1 MSDANLTDQESS
13 NTNSNSSFSPKSFL
27 DSCTTKPG
35 VYQMFDDQDT
45 VIYVGK
51 AKNLKN
57 RLNSYFQKNLTQIKT
72 RALVSHITKIELIVT
87 HTEKEAL
94 ILENNLIKKFM
105 PKYNIC
111 FRDDKSYPYIYVST
125 EHQFPRLRFHRGARK
140 GKGKYF
146 GPYPSA
152 GATRETLQII
162 QKIFPVRQCE
172 DTFYKNR
179 SRPCLQYQ
187 IKRCSAPCVGLVSEE
202 SYQEEVAHVILFL
215 EGKNKTVINQLVDE
229 MDRTSGQLDYE
240 KAALYRDQIIK
251 LRKIQEKQY
260 ITQEQGDL
268 DIISSACSNGVGCV
282 QVFLIRGG
290 RNLGNKTYYPKM
302 NKSDTTAD
310 MLQAFIPQYY
320 LKQNLENLHAISS
333 EIIISESFDSM
344 DLMTQVLS
352 EQAGR
357 KIAIKSRVR
366 GDRVRWLKMSVLNVA
381 NALQTRI
388 SSNTTILKRYE
399 NLAERFQLDDLPNR
413 MECFD
418 ISHTSGERTVASC
431 VVFDINGPVKSEY
444 RRFKIENI
452 TPGDDYAAIKQ
463 ALTRRYTR
471 IKNGEEKLPDILFVD
486 GGKGQLTQAEEVLE
500 NLQIE
505 NILLIGISK
514 GPERKAGE
522 ETILISNKYQF
533 GISENLSIN
542 DTTIILPSDSM
553 ASHLIQHIRDE
564 AHRFAITGHRQS
576 RAKARKTSV
585 LEQIA
590 GLGPKRRQ
598 SLLKQFGGLQE
609 IKQAGIDELKTVSG
623 ISLKLAEQ
631 IYNTF
636 HSNESNEEKIN

>member
-1 MSDANLTDQESS
+1 MSDTNLTNDQV
-13 NTNSNSSFSPKSFL
+13 SPAPNFDSKKFL
-27 DSCTTKPG
+27 ELCTSQPG
-35 VYQMFDDQDT
+35 VYQMFDVQDN

-57 RLNSYFQKNLTQIKT
+57 RLSSYFQKNLAQVKT
-72 RALVSHITKIELIVT
+72 RALVSHINKIELIVT
-87 HTEKEAL
+87 HTENEAL

-125 EHQFPRLRFHRGARK
+125 EHDFPRLRFHRGARK

-152 GATRETLQII
+152 GSLRDTLQII

-187 IKRCSAPCVGLVSEE
+187 IKRCTAPCVGLISKEQYQSE
-202 SYQEEVAHVILFL
+202 VGNVLLFL
-215 EGKNKTVINQLVDE
+215 EGKNKIVIDELVVRME
-229 MDRTSGQLDYE
+229 TASVQLDYE
-240 KAALYRDQIIK
+240 NAGFYRDQIIK

-268 DIISSACSNGVGCV
+268 DIISSACANGIGCV
-282 QVFLIRGG
+282 LVFLIRGG
-290 RNLGNKTYYPKM
+290 RNLGNKTFYPKM
-302 NKSDTTAD
+302 NKSDTPAD
-310 MLQAFIPQYY
+310 LLEAFIPQYY
-320 LKQNLENLHAISS
+320 LKQNLENLSS
-333 EIIISESFDSM
+333 MPSEVIISESFDK
-344 DLMTQVLS
+344 LVLTQQVLS
-352 EQAGR
+352 QQSGR
-357 KIAIKSRVR
+357 KVIIKTKVR
-366 GDRVRWLKMSVLNVA
+366 GDRVRWLKMAVLNTGH
-381 NALQTRI
+381 ALQARI
-388 SSNTTILKRYE
+388 NSNTTTLKRYE
-399 NLAERFQLDDLPNR
+399 DLAEKFQLDELPAR

-486 GGKGQLTQAEEVLE
+486 GGKGQLSQAEEVLE
-500 NLQIE
+500 SLLIE

-514 GPERKAGE
+514 GPERIAGE
-522 ETILISNKYQF
+522 ETILISNKFQS
-533 GISENLSIN
+533 GISEYLSAHN
-542 DTTIILPSDSM
+542 SPIILPSDSM

-585 LEQIA
+585 LEQIE

-598 SLLKQFGGLQE
+598 NLLKQFGGLQE
-609 IKQAGIDELKTVSG
+609 IKQAGVDDLNSVAG
-623 ISLKLAEQ
+623 ISLTLAEK
-631 IYNTF
+631 IYDTF
-636 HSNESNEEKIN
+636 HSTGHKG

>member
-1 MSDANLTDQESS
+1 LTDNQSKNTS
-13 NTNSNSSFSPKSFL
+13 NFNPKLFL
-27 DSCTTKPG
+27 DSCTTNPG
-35 VYQMFDDQDT
+35 VYQMFDAQENI
-45 VIYVGK
+45 IYVGK

-57 RLNSYFQKNLTQIKT
+57 RLNSYFQKNLAQIKT
-72 RALVSHITKIELIVT
+72 RALVSHINKIELIVT
-87 HTEKEAL
+87 FTENEAL

-111 FRDDKSYPYIYVST
+111 FRDDKSYPYIYIST
-125 EHQFPRLRFHRGARK
+125 EHEFPRLRFHRGARK
-140 GKGKYF
+140 GSGKYF

-152 GATRETLQII
+152 GAVRETLQII

-172 DTFYKNR
+172 DSFYKNR

-187 IKRCSAPCVGLVSEE
+187 IKRCTGPCVGLISKEQ
-202 SYQEEVAHVILFL
+202 YQIEVKHVILFL
-215 EGKNKTVINQLVDE
+215 EGKNKIVINELVNKMELFSEQLVF
-229 MDRTSGQLDYE
+229 E
-240 KAALYRDQIIK
+240 KAAFYRDQIIK

-268 DIISSACSNGVGCV
+268 DIISSACSNGIGCV

-290 RNLGNKTYYPKM
+290 RNLGNKTFYPKM
-302 NKSDTTAD
+302 NKSDTPAD
-310 MLQAFIPQYY
+310 LLQAFIPQYY
-320 LKQNLENLHAISS
+320 LKQNLENPGSIPG
-333 EIIISESFDSM
+333 EIIVSELFNKIE
-344 DLMTQVLS
+344 LTTQVLS
-352 EQAGR
+352 QQAGK
-357 KIAIKSRVR
+357 KIVIKTNVR
-366 GDRVRWLKMSVLNVA
+366 GDRVRWLKMSNV
-381 NALQTRI
+381 NTDHALQARI
-388 SSNTTILKRYE
+388 NSNTTILKRYE
-399 NLAERFQLDDLPNR
+399 DLAEKFQLDELPNR

-463 ALTRRYTR
+463 VLTRRYTK

-486 GGKGQLTQAEEVLE
+486 GGKGQLTQAEGVLE

-514 GPERKAGE
+514 GPERIAGE
-522 ETILISNKYQF
+522 EKILISNKYRS
-533 GISENLSIN
+533 GISENLWALN
-542 DTTIILPSDSM
+542 TTIILPSDSM
-553 ASHLIQHIRDE
+553 ASHLIQNIRDE

-585 LEQIA
+585 LEQID

-598 SLLKQFGGLQE
+598 NLLKQFGGLQE
-609 IKQAGIDELKTVSG
+609 IKRAGIEDLRSVSG
-623 ISLKLAEQ
+623 ISLKLAEK
-631 IYNTF
+631 IYNNF
-636 HSNESNEEKIN
+636 HSNEQKVK

>member
-1 MSDANLTDQESS
+1 MSDINLTDYHASPAP
-13 NTNSNSSFSPKSFL
+13 NFNSKKFL
-27 DSCTTKPG
+27 ELCTPHPG
-35 VYQMFDDQDT
+35 VYQMFDVQDK

-57 RLNSYFQKNLTQIKT
+57 RLSSYFQKNLMQVKT
-72 RALVSHITKIELIVT
+72 RALVSHINKIELIVT
-87 HTEKEAL
+87 HTENEAL

-125 EHQFPRLRFHRGARK
+125 EHDFPRLRFHRGARK

-152 GATRETLQII
+152 GSLRDTLQII

-187 IKRCSAPCVGLVSEE
+187 IKRCTAPCVDLINKEQ
-202 SYQEEVAHVILFL
+202 YQVEVGHVLLFL
-215 EGKNKTVINQLVDE
+215 EGKNKVVINELVAKME
-229 MDRTSGQLDYE
+229 AASTQLDYE
-240 KAALYRDQIIK
+240 NAGFYRDQIIK

-268 DIISSACSNGVGCV
+268 DIISSACSNAIGCV

-290 RNLGNKTYYPKM
+290 RNLGNKTFYPKM
-302 NKSDTTAD
+302 NKSDTAAD
-310 MLQAFIPQYY
+310 LLAAFIPQYY
-320 LKQNLENLHAISS
+320 LKQNLEKLNSMPS
-333 EIIISESFDSM
+333 EIIVSEMFDK
-344 DLMTQVLS
+344 LALTEQVLS
-352 EQAGR
+352 QESGR
-357 KIAIKSRVR
+357 KIIIKTKVR
-366 GDRVRWLKMSVLNVA
+366 GDRVRWLKMSVLNTGH
-381 NALQTRI
+381 ALQARI
-388 SSNTTILKRYE
+388 NSNTTTLKRYE
-399 NLAERFQLDDLPNR
+399 DLAERFQLDELPAR

-463 ALTRRYTR
+463 AVTRRYTR

-486 GGKGQLTQAEEVLE
+486 GGKGQLSQAEEVLE
-500 NLQIE
+500 SLLIE

-514 GPERKAGE
+514 GPERIAGA
-522 ETILISNKYQF
+522 ETILVSKKFQS
-533 GISENLSIN
+533 GISEYLSTHN
-542 DTTIILPSDSM
+542 SPIILPSDSM

-585 LEQIA
+585 LEQIE

-598 SLLKQFGGLQE
+598 NLLKQFGGLQE
-609 IKQAGIDELKTVSG
+609 IKQAGIEDLNSVAG
-623 ISLKLAEQ
+623 ISLKLAEK
-631 IYNTF
+631 IYDTF
-636 HSNESNEEKIN
+636 HSTEHKG

>member
-1 MSDANLTDQESS
+1 MSDSNLTEQPT
-13 NTNSNSSFSPKSFL
+13 NTSDFNPKKFL
-27 DSCTTKPG
+27 DSCTTQPG
-35 VYQMFDDQDT
+35 VYQMFDKLGN

-51 AKNLKN
+51 AKNLRN
-57 RLNSYFQKNLTQIKT
+57 RLNSYFQKNVAQIKT
-72 RALVSHITKIELIVT
+72 RALVSHINNIELIVT

-125 EHQFPRLRFHRGARK
+125 EHDFPRLRFHRGARK

-152 GATRETLQII
+152 GSMRETLQII

-172 DTFYKNR
+172 DSFYKNR
-179 SRPCLQYQ
+179 TRPCLQYQ
-187 IKRCSAPCVGLVSEE
+187 IKRCTAPCVGLISQHQ
-202 SYQEEVAHVILFL
+202 YQVDVGHVLLFL
-215 EGKNKTVINQLVDE
+215 EGKNKKVIDELVNDME
-229 MDRTSGQLDYE
+229 FASQKLDYE
-240 KAALYRDQIIK
+240 KAGFYRDQIIK

-268 DIISSACSNGVGCV
+268 DIISSACTNGIGCV

-290 RNLGNKTYYPKM
+290 RNLGNKTFYPKM
-302 NKSDTTAD
+302 NKSDTPAD
-310 MLQAFIPQYY
+310 LLQAFIPQYY
-320 LKQNLENLHAISS
+320 LKQNLENLNSLAS
-333 EIIISESFDSM
+333 EIIVSEAFENI
-344 DLMTQVLS
+344 DLTEQVLS
-352 EQAGR
+352 QQSGR
-357 KIAIKSRVR
+357 KIIIKTKVR
-366 GDRVRWLKMSVLNVA
+366 GDRVRWLKMSVLNTA
-381 NALQTRI
+381 HALQARI
-388 SSNTTILKRYE
+388 NSNTTTLKRYE
-399 NLAERFQLDDLPNR
+399 DLAEKFQLDALPSR

-418 ISHTSGERTVASC
+418 ISHTSGEKTVASC

-486 GGKGQLTQAEEVLE
+486 GGKGQLTQAEAVLE

-514 GPERKAGE
+514 GPERIAGD
-522 ETILISNKYQF
+522 ETMIISNKYQS
-533 GISENLSIN
+533 GISENLSTHN
-542 DTTIILPSDSM
+542 TPIILPNDSM
-553 ASHLIQHIRDE
+553 ASHLIQNIRDE

-576 RAKARKTSV
+576 RAKASRTSV

-598 SLLKQFGGLQE
+598 NLLKQFGGLQE
-609 IKQAGIDELKTVSG
+609 IKLAGIDDLNSVSG

-636 HSNESNEEKIN
+636 HSNEQKG

>member
-1 MSDANLTDQESS
+1 MSGSNLTEQQSKNIS
-13 NTNSNSSFSPKSFL
+13 LFKPKIFL
-27 DSCTTKPG
+27 DTCTTKPG
-35 VYQMFDDQDT
+35 VYQMFDAQEN

-57 RLNSYFQKNLTQIKT
+57 RLNSYFQKNLAQIKT
-72 RALVSHITKIELIVT
+72 RALVSHIAKIELIVT
-87 HTEKEAL
+87 NTEKEAL
-94 ILENNLIKKFM
+94 ILENNLIKKFI

-125 EHQFPRLRFHRGARK
+125 EHDYPRLRFHRGARK
-140 GKGKYF
+140 GKGQYF

-187 IKRCSAPCVGLVSEE
+187 IKRCTAPCVGLVTKEQ
-202 SYQEEVAHVILFL
+202 YQEEVGHVILFL
-215 EGKNKTVINQLVDE
+215 KGKNKAVINQLANDME
-229 MDRTSGQLDYE
+229 LASKQLHFE

-268 DIISSACSNGVGCV
+268 DIISAACSNGIGCV
-282 QVFLIRGG
+282 QVFIIRSG
-290 RNLGNKTYYPKM
+290 RNLGNKTFYPKM
-302 NKSDTTAD
+302 NKSDVEAD
-310 MLQAFIPQYY
+310 LLQAFIPQYY
-320 LKQNLENLHAISS
+320 IKKNLENLNSISS
-333 EIIISESFDSM
+333 EIILSEPFETM
-344 DLMTQVLS
+344 ELTAQVLS

-357 KIAIKSRVR
+357 KIVIKSKVR
-366 GDRVRWLKMSVLNVA
+366 GDRVRWLKMSVLNVGH
-381 NALQTRI
+381 ALQARI

-399 NLAERFQLDDLPNR
+399 NLAERFHLDELPNR

-452 TPGDDYAAIKQ
+452 IPGDDYAAIKQ
-463 ALTRRYTR
+463 VLTRRYTR

-533 GISENLSIN
+533 GISENLSLR

-585 LEQIA
+585 LEQIT

-598 SLLKQFGGLQE
+598 NLLKQFGGLQE
-609 IKQAGIDELKTVSG
+609 IKQAGIEELNSVSG

-636 HSNESNEEKIN
+636 HSDEQKVK

>member
-1 MSDANLTDQESS
+1 LTVQQSS
-13 NTNSNSSFSPKSFL
+13 SISTFNSKHFL
-27 DSCTTKPG
+27 DSCTSKPG
-35 VYQMFDDQDT
+35 VYQMIDNQDN

-57 RLNSYFQKNLTQIKT
+57 RLNSYFLKNLTQVKT
-72 RALVSHITKIELIVT
+72 RTLVSHINKIELIVT

-111 FRDDKSYPYIYVST
+111 FRDDKSYPYVYVST
-125 EHQFPRLRFHRGARK
+125 EQEFPRLRFHRGVRK

-152 GATRETLQII
+152 GSLRDTLQLI

-172 DTFYKNR
+172 ESFFKNR

-187 IKRCSAPCVGLVSEE
+187 IKRCTAPCVGLISKEK
-202 SYQEEVAHVILFL
+202 YQAEVGHVILFL
-215 EGKNKTVINQLVDE
+215 EGKNKVVIDELANNMVIASEQLE
-229 MDRTSGQLDYE
+229 FE

-268 DIISSACSNGVGCV
+268 DIISSACLKGIGCV

-290 RNLGNKTYYPKM
+290 RNLGNKTFYPKM
-302 NKSDTTAD
+302 NKADTSAD
-310 MLQAFIPQYY
+310 LLQAFIPQYY
-320 LKQNLENLHAISS
+320 LKQNLENLNSIPS
-333 EIIISESFDSM
+333 EIIVSESFDK
-344 DLMTQVLS
+344 LELIARVLS
-352 EQAGR
+352 QQADK
-357 KIAIKSRVR
+357 KISIKFSVR
-366 GDRVRWLKMSVLNVA
+366 GDRVRWLKMSKVNVGHSLDA
-381 NALQTRI
+381 RI
-388 SSNTTILKRYE
+388 NSNTTTLKRYE
-399 NLAERFQLDDLPNR
+399 DLVEKFQLHELPSR

-418 ISHTSGERTVASC
+418 ISHTSGERTIASC

-486 GGKGQLTQAEEVLE
+486 GGKGQLSQAEEVLE
-500 NLQIE
+500 NLQIK

-514 GPERKAGE
+514 GPERKAGD
-522 ETILISNKYQF
+522 ETILISKKF
-533 GISENLSIN
+533 KVGISENLSTFN
-542 DTTIILPSDSM
+542 TTLILPSDSM
-553 ASHLIQHIRDE
+553 ASHLIQNIRDE

-585 LEQIA
+585 LEQIE

-598 SLLKQFGGLQE
+598 NLLKQFGGLQE
-609 IKQAGIDELKTVSG
+609 IKQAGIDDLNSVSG

-636 HSNESNEEKIN
+636 HSNENEHKVK

>member
-1 MSDANLTDQESS
+1 
-13 NTNSNSSFSPKSFL
+13 
-27 DSCTTKPG
+27 
-35 VYQMFDDQDT
+35 
-45 VIYVGK
+45 
-51 AKNLKN
+51 
-57 RLNSYFQKNLTQIKT
+57 
-72 RALVSHITKIELIVT
+72 
-87 HTEKEAL
+87 
-94 ILENNLIKKFM
+94 M

-125 EHQFPRLRFHRGARK
+125 EHDFPRLRFHRGARK

-152 GATRETLQII
+152 GSLRDTLQII

-187 IKRCSAPCVGLVSEE
+187 IKRCTAPCVDLINKEQ
-202 SYQEEVAHVILFL
+202 YQVEVGHVLLFL
-215 EGKNKTVINQLVDE
+215 EGKNKVVINELVAKME
-229 MDRTSGQLDYE
+229 AASTQLDYE
-240 KAALYRDQIIK
+240 NAGFYRDQIIK

-268 DIISSACSNGVGCV
+268 DIISSACSNAIGCV

-290 RNLGNKTYYPKM
+290 RNLGNKTFYPKM
-302 NKSDTTAD
+302 NKSDTAAD
-310 MLQAFIPQYY
+310 LLAAFIPQYY
-320 LKQNLENLHAISS
+320 LKQNLEKLNSMPS
-333 EIIISESFDSM
+333 EIIVSEMFDK
-344 DLMTQVLS
+344 LALTEQVLS
-352 EQAGR
+352 QESGR
-357 KIAIKSRVR
+357 KIIIKTKVR
-366 GDRVRWLKMSVLNVA
+366 GDRVRWLKMSVLNTGH
-381 NALQTRI
+381 ALQARI
-388 SSNTTILKRYE
+388 NSNTTTLKRYE
-399 NLAERFQLDDLPNR
+399 DLAERFQLDELPAR

-463 ALTRRYTR
+463 AVTRRYTR

-486 GGKGQLTQAEEVLE
+486 GGKGQLSQAEEVLE
-500 NLQIE
+500 SLLIE

-514 GPERKAGE
+514 GPERIAGA
-522 ETILISNKYQF
+522 ETILVSKKFQS
-533 GISENLSIN
+533 GISEYLSTHN
-542 DTTIILPSDSM
+542 SPIILPSDSM

-585 LEQIA
+585 LEQIE

-598 SLLKQFGGLQE
+598 NLLKQFGGLQE
-609 IKQAGIDELKTVSG
+609 IKQAGIEDLNSVAG
-623 ISLKLAEQ
+623 ISLKLAEK
-631 IYNTF
+631 IYDTF
-636 HSNESNEEKIN
+636 HSTEHKG

>member
-1 MSDANLTDQESS
+1 MSDSNLGEKKSG
-13 NTNSNSSFSPKSFL
+13 NTSDFNSKKFL
-27 DSCTTKPG
+27 ELCTSKPG
-35 VYQMFDDQDT
+35 VYQMFDEQDK

-57 RLNSYFQKNLTQIKT
+57 RLNSYFQKNLSQVKT
-72 RALVSHITKIELIVT
+72 RALVSHICKIELIVT
-87 HTEKEAL
+87 HTENEAL

-125 EHQFPRLRFHRGARK
+125 EHDFPRLRFHRGARK

-152 GATRETLQII
+152 GSMRETLQLI
-162 QKIFPVRQCE
+162 QKIFPVRQCK
-172 DTFYKNR
+172 DSFYKNR

-187 IKRCSAPCVGLVSEE
+187 IKRCTAPCVGFIKQEQ
-202 SYQEEVAHVILFL
+202 YQTEVEHVILFL
-215 EGKNKTVINQLVDE
+215 EGKNKIVIDTLVNKME
-229 MDRTSGQLDYE
+229 VASEHQNYE
-240 KAALYRDQIIK
+240 KAGLYRDQIIK

-268 DIISSACSNGVGCV
+268 DIISSACENGIGCV
-282 QVFLIRGG
+282 QVFMIRGG
-290 RNLGNKTYYPKM
+290 RNLGNKTFYPKM
-302 NKSDTTAD
+302 NKSDTSAD
-310 MLQAFIPQYY
+310 LLEAFIPQYY
-320 LKQNLENLHAISS
+320 LKKNLENLNSISS
-333 EIIISESFDSM
+333 EVIVSESFDK
-344 DLMTQVLS
+344 LELTAQVLS
-352 EQAGR
+352 QQAGR
-357 KIAIKSRVR
+357 KINIKSNVR
-366 GDRVRWLKMSVLNVA
+366 GDRTRWLKMSVLNVGH
-381 NALQTRI
+381 ALQARI
-388 SSNTTILKRYE
+388 NSNTTILKRYE
-399 NLAERFQLDDLPNR
+399 DMAERFQLDELPSR

-463 ALTRRYTR
+463 ALTRRYTK

-486 GGKGQLTQAEEVLE
+486 GGKGQLTQAEAVLE

-514 GPERKAGE
+514 GPERIAGE
-522 ETILISNKYQF
+522 ETIIISKKYQA
-533 GISENLSIN
+533 GISENLSTL
-542 DTTIILPSDSM
+542 DTNIILPSDSM

-585 LEQIA
+585 LEQID

-598 SLLKQFGGLQE
+598 NLLKQFGGLQE
-609 IKQAGIDELKTVSG
+609 IQRAGIEDLNSVSG
-623 ISLKLAEQ
+623 ISFKLAEQ

-636 HSNESNEEKIN
+636 HSHEQKAK